1 MERTLRYYRGIAW
14 NLPEGIFPTMHN
26 ILLKVYFHAYN
37 SSDLA
42 NITYVRATIN
52 V

>member
-26 ILLKVYFHAYN
+26 IFLKVNFHAFDN
-37 SSDLA
+37 SDLVNTA
-42 NITYVRATIN
+42 YVRAIIIF
-52 V
+52 